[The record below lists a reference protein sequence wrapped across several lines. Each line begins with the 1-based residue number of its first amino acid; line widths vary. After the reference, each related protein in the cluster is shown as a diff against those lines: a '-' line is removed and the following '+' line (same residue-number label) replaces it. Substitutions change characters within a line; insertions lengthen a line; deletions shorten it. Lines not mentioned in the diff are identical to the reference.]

1 MRSVFNAAL
10 RGSLTRR
17 CGRQFV
23 RDAARTESVNKA
35 LCDIKIGNRGAS
47 VTRRETSVTTRDL
60 ESIAL
65 SVAGRSPR
73 LSHRKRLICKQACD
87 EPFSSAT
94 RVVSLVSRRKWDLN
108 PCSAI
113 NALLPFQGSPFSLLG
128 ISPKNLNHPVTGSY
142 KIILAIYENDHLYT
156 GGHFLAKPNG
166 ECGIRTHGP
175 LRDHWFSRPAP
186 STTRPTLQKHTKSAR
201 RGSNPRSSPWQGDV
215 LPLYHSRIIVLV
227 SQARVISYTIF
238 FVLSTLFCKISKTF
252 L

>member
-1 MRSVFNAAL
+1 MKPRGTSRARLSRS
-10 RGSLTRR
+10 RGVRK
-17 CGRQFV
+17 GR
-23 RDAARTESVNKA
+23 DTS
-35 LCDIKIGNRGAS
+35 
-47 VTRRETSVTTRDL
+47 ETTWDL
-60 ESIAL
+60 ESKL
-65 SVAGRSPR
+65 SRSRGVRPAYR
-73 LSHRKRLICKQACD
+73 TEKG
-87 EPFSSAT
+87 SSASKLAMSLSLCD

>member
-1 MRSVFNAAL
+1 MRGVSHTPRNKCDHA
-10 RGSLTRR
+10 RPREHSSL
-17 CGRQFV
+17 G
-23 RDAARTESVNKA
+23 
-35 LCDIKIGNRGAS
+35 RGAS
-47 VTRRETSVTTRDL
+47 VTRRETCVTTRDL
-60 ESIAL
+60 ESKAL

-142 KIILAIYENDHLYT
+142 EIKLQHIRMTTFH
-156 GGHFLAKPNG
+156 GGHSMLNTRG

-186 STTRPTLQKHTKSAR
+186 STTRPTLRTTLKDNNTLFKRCQ
-201 RGSNPRSSPWQGDV
+201 D
-215 LPLYHSRIIVLV
+215 IFE
-227 SQARVISYTIF
+227 F
-238 FVLSTLFCKISKTF
+238 FVKIFKYPNYHHILNTRPS
-252 L
+252 

>member
-1 MRSVFNAAL
+1 MKPRGTSRARLSRS
-10 RGSLTRR
+10 RGVRK
-17 CGRQFV
+17 GR
-23 RDAARTESVNKA
+23 DTSES
-35 LCDIKIGNRGAS
+35 
-47 VTRRETSVTTRDL
+47 TRDL
-60 ESIAL
+60 ESKAL

-73 LSHRKRLICKQACD
+73 LSHKKSPLANKFAVDFSLCD
-87 EPFSSAT
+87 